1 MGTGR
6 PGRTG
11 FEQGS
16 CGHDTDARRNSCI
29 IAGMQDNSEQLLNR
43 ATLSIQ
49 RRDAEILLAAAW
61 QRPRSQILAFA
72 PEPVPRE
79 VAARFADS
87 CERRA
92 RGEPVAYLLGR
103 REFWSLDFEVN
114 PAVLV
119 PRPETELLVERVLAR
134 VSQPEASVADL
145 GTGSGAIAVAIAHE
159 RPAWKVL
166 GSDASEAALAVAQ
179 RNGARYAAGRVE
191 WLQGSWFA
199 PLGPRRFDA
208 IVSNPPYIAADD
220 PVLAGDGLR
229 HEPRAALTP
238 GGDGLS
244 ALLTLINDAPAH
256 LAEQGWLLLE
266 HGATQGDALRAALVA
281 RGFTHVTS
289 HRDLAGHERVTVGKQ
304 PA

>member
-1 MGTGR
+1 MIPTR
-6 PGRTG
+6 
-11 FEQGS
+11 EK
-16 CGHDTDARRNSCI
+16 

-61 QRPRSQILAFA
+61 RRPRTQILAFA
-72 PEPVPRE
+72 PEPVPPE

-103 REFWSLDFEVN
+103 REFWSLDLEVN

-119 PRPETELLVERVLAR
+119 PRPETELLVERALAC
-134 VSQPEASVADL
+134 VTAADAQVADL
-145 GTGSGAIAVAIAHE
+145 GTGSGAIAIAIAHE
-159 RPAWKVL
+159 RPGWKVL
-166 GSDASEAALAVAQ
+166 ASDASDAALAVAQ
-179 RNGARYAAGRVE
+179 RNGTRYAGGRIE
-191 WLQGSWFA
+191 WVHGSWFA
-199 PLGPRRFDA
+199 PLGTRRFDA

-238 GGDGLS
+238 GGDGFS
-244 ALLTLINDAPAH
+244 ALFTLINDAPAH
-256 LAEQGWLLLE
+256 LVTGGWLFLE
-266 HGATQGDALRAALVA
+266 HGAAQGESLRSALVA

-289 HRDLAGHERVTVGKQ
+289 HRDLAGHERVTEGCW
-304 PA
+304 PHR